1 MAANIENS
9 RLPLGTLFVP
19 LPKKPVMEKRILGI
33 IFSLLG
39 ATGLILAAVN
49 FVNGGEG
56 TRNIK
61 SIIIYAILGA
71 IFFFAGVGL
80 VKSTKDKP
88 S

>member
-1 MAANIENS
+1 
-9 RLPLGTLFVP
+9 
-19 LPKKPVMEKRILGI
+19 MEKRILGI

-49 FVNGGEG
+49 FMNGGEG

-61 SIIIYAILGA
+61 SIVISAILGA
-71 IFFFAGVGL
+71 IFFFAGIGL
-80 VKSTKDKP
+80 IRNTKDKP